1 VTVQSPLNGGGRI
14 AMRQVCRADEGPPAA
29 VSGYACPDTAMEL
42 IGFLYVAWA
51 ERGLLGDGAG
61 VHA

>member
-1 VTVQSPLNGGGRI
+1 
-14 AMRQVCRADEGPPAA
+14 MPPAA

-42 IGFLYVAWA
+42 IGFLHVAWA